1 MRVNDRLATVL
12 CLSIAAV
19 LQSAAAQAQDAGGIE
34 EVVVTAQKRS
44 ESAQD
49 VGISMTAFTGD
60 MLSDRGVLTAEDMAA
75 LTPGLL
81 VNQSAATGVPVYT
94 IRGVGF
100 NDYSTA
106 ASSTVGLYVD
116 EVSIPYTVAS
126 RGAVFDVER
135 VEVLKGPQGDLYGRN
150 TTAGQINFIS
160 RKPTKEG
167 EGGLRLGFGSY
178 SALDAEGY
186 ASGPLSDTV
195 QGRLALKVTRWDKG
209 WQESVT
215 RPGDRLGEKN
225 VLALR
230 GQLNFDL
237 SDAASLLLSG
247 TLVKDTSENQAAT
260 AYRGTDIGLPA
271 DTNLP
276 TIGTPSYS
284 LGDNTAAD
292 WSDGIYYPRRNNKLK
307 AFSGTLNWDLGAVS
321 LTSITAY
328 SKFTRS
334 EGNDWD
340 GSAIRDS
347 SNLNVTD
354 LKVFSQEVRLAS
366 NGDGPLSWIVG
377 GYYSDDKMNEAYNY
391 FMEDSFFSAALDIQ
405 TLATRYEQKTKSAA
419 AFGHVEWAFND
430 QWKLITGLRYTNEKR
445 EFTGCTYDTGDGS
458 LAGALNNIITPFLI
472 TPNGLPVPGPVA
484 PGECGVY
491 NDVVGTPNYGEYA
504 VFSDEIGSDRVMW
517 KVSLNYQPSEDIL
530 LFAGISQGVKSGGFN
545 GANANTHS
553 QIVPYRAETLLSYE
567 VGIKSTLLDR
577 TLQLNSSIFYYDYKN
592 KQETDFFVTFVGAIG
607 GITNVPKSTIKG
619 LDFDLQWAPIDGL
632 TASLGGTYLDAKVDE
647 WSAVD
652 PASVYPVV
660 NRIDQ
665 AGRRLGNAP
674 RWQYNA
680 SLGYEWAL
688 GANMKMSAAADYGYK
703 GSTSA
708 PNRFAEIASYG
719 VANARVGFGPA
730 DDKWNVQVWVKNLS
744 DKYYYTAAF
753 LGGNGPY
760 VRALGLPRTFGVT
773 VDFKF

>member
-12 CLSIAAV
+12 CLSVAAV

-49 VGISMTAFTGD
+49 VGISITAFTGET
-60 MLSDRGVLTAEDMAA
+60 LSQKGVLTAEDMAA
-75 LTPGLL
+75 LTPGL
-81 VNQSAATGVPVYT
+81 VVTQNAATGVPTYT

-160 RKPTKEG
+160 RKPTKEF
-167 EGGLRLGFGSY
+167 ESALRLGYGSY
-178 SALDAEGY
+178 QAADLEGY
-186 ASGPLSDTV
+186 VSGPFSDSA
-195 QGRLALKVTRWDKG
+195 QGRLSVKVTNWGQG
-209 WQESVT
+209 WQKSVT
-215 RPGDRLGEKN
+215 RPGDRLGKKD
-225 VLALR
+225 VVALR
-230 GQLNFDL
+230 GQVNLDFAEG
-237 SDAASLLLSG
+237 SSLLLNAHY
-247 TLVKDTSENQAAT
+247 VKDKSENTAAT
-260 AYRGTDIGLPA
+260 AYRGTAIGLPT
-271 DTNLP
+271 DTSLP

-284 LGDNTAAD
+284 LGDNEAAD
-292 WSDGIYYPRRNNKLK
+292 WSDGVYYPKRDNELK
-307 AFSGTLNWDLGAVS
+307 GFSGTLNWDFGPVS

-328 SKFTRS
+328 DKFTRS

-391 FMEDSFFSAALDIQ
+391 FMEDSFFSLALGIQ

-430 QWKLITGLRYTNEKR
+430 QWKLVSGLRFTHEKR
-445 EFTGCTYDTGDGS
+445 EFTGCTYDTGDGT

-472 TPNGLPVPGPVA
+472 APNGLPVPGPVA
-484 PGECGVY
+484 AGGCGVY

-504 VFSDEIGSDRVMW
+504 VFSDQIGADRVMW
-517 KVSLNYQPSEDIL
+517 KLGINYEPADDIL
-530 LFAGISQGVKSGGFN
+530 LFAGISSGFKSGGFN

-553 QIVPYRAETLLSYE
+553 QIVPYRAETLLAYE
-567 VGIKSTLLDR
+567 AGIKSTLADR
-577 TLQLNSSIFYYDYKN
+577 KLRLNASVFFYDYKN
-592 KQETDFFVTFVGAIG
+592 KQESDFFVTFVGNIG
-607 GITNVPKSTIKG
+607 GIANVPKSEIKG
-619 LDFDLQWAPIDGL
+619 LDFDLAYAPVDGL
-632 TASLGGTYLDAKVDE
+632 TLSLGAVYLDAKIKE
-647 WSAVD
+647 WSAVS
-652 PASVYPVV
+652 PTSAYPNVV
-660 NRIDQ
+660 LSDQ

-674 RWQYNA
+674 RWQGN
-680 SLGYEWAL
+680 
-688 GANMKMSAAADYGYK
+688 AAAEYTWEVGNGLSARVGADYNYRGA
-703 GSTSA
+703 TSA
-708 PNRFAEIASYG
+708 PNLFQATESYG
-719 VANARVGFGPA
+719 VANAHVGLAAA
-730 DDKWNVQVWVKNLS
+730 DDRWEVVATIHNLA
-744 DKYYYTAAF
+744 DEYYYPSAF

-760 VRALGLPRTFGVT
+760 VRSLGMPRYYSVSAN
-773 VDFKF
+773 FKF